1 MMTVRPPATVVL
13 RPEAADYAADLVRSG
28 EYRSVDDV
36 VSDALVALDERRAR
50 QRVGEA
56 ALRERLHRAVAQLDR
71 GESIAGAPEVVI
83 GEIFEE
89 ALAQSRP

>member
-1 MMTVRPPATVVL
+1 MPARRPATVVL

-28 EYRSVDDV
+28 EYLTVDEV

-50 QRVGEA
+50 AKAGEA
-56 ALRERLHRAVAQLDR
+56 GLRDRLLEAVAELDR
-71 GESIAGAPEVVI
+71 GEGVAGAPDTII

-89 ALAQSRP
+89 ALSRAPR